1 MKLSVR
7 PEAIA
12 DLQDIRDYIA
22 RDSPR
27 AARSVVSRIWQ
38 TMQQTIKSSPYIGR
52 NGRDKGTREHPV
64 RGLPYIV
71 VYEIAEERNL
81 VIVLSVVHGARDR

>member
-12 DLQDIRDYIA
+12 DLKDIRDYIA

-27 AARSVVSRIWQ
+27 AARSVVHRIWQ
-38 TMQQTIKSSPYIGR
+38 TMQTIKFSPFIGR
-52 NGRDKGTREHPV
+52 NGRDEGTREHPV
-64 RGLPYIV
+64 RGLPYS
-71 VYEIAEERNL
+71 
-81 VIVLSVVHGARDR
+81 LSMRSRKSAIW